1 MIQQTK
7 GIVLRVIKYGETS
20 LICNIFTRTY
30 GVQSY
35 LLQGVRSAK
44 SRQNKTAFLQ
54 PASLLDLVVY
64 QKPTGNLQRI
74 KELLPDYIY
83 TSLQEEVVKNSIALF
98 SVEML
103 LRLLPEA
110 APAPELYDFSRAY
123 FEWVDRLPV
132 RQLANFPL
140 FFVIQ
145 CGRFLGYNVNGR
157 FSEET
162 PYLSFEDG
170 AFTAIPPET
179 RPLLSSQE
187 AAALDKILLTENITQ
202 LGNIEMNAAMRTSV
216 LDWYLEFL
224 HRHTQHLG
232 QIKSLAILRAI
243 LH

>member
-7 GIVLRVIKYGETS
+7 GIVLRAIKYGETS

-44 SRQNKTAFLQ
+44 SRQHKTAFLQ

-74 KELLPDYIY
+74 KELQPDYIY
-83 TSLQEEVVKNSIALF
+83 ASLQEEVVKNSIALF

-123 FEWVDRLPV
+123 FEWIDRLPV
-132 RQLANFPL
+132 KQIANFPL

-145 CGRFLGYNVNGR
+145 CGRFLGYNVSGK

-170 AFTAIPPET
+170 AFTENPPET

-187 AAALDKILLTENITQ
+187 AAALDKMLATENPEQ
-202 LGNIEMNAAMRTSV
+202 VSGVEMNATMRVNV

-232 QIKSLAILRAI
+232 QIKSLAVLRAI
-243 LH
+243 FH

>member
-74 KELLPDYIY
+74 KELQPDYIY

-110 APAPELYDFSRAY
+110 APAPELYDFSRGY
-123 FEWVDRLPV
+123 FEWLDRLPV
-132 RQLANFPL
+132 KQLANFPL

-145 CGRFLGYNVNGR
+145 CGRFLGYNVSGR
-157 FSEET
+157 FSEHT
-162 PYLSFEDG
+162 PFLSFEDG

-187 AAALDKILLTENITQ
+187 AAALDKILLVENIAQ
-202 LGNIEMNAAMRTSV
+202 LDDVAMNGVMRTNV